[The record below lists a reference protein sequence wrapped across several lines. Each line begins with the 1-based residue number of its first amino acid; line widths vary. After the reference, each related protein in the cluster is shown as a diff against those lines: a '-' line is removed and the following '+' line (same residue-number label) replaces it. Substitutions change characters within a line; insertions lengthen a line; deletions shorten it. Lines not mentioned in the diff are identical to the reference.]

1 MLKKYIN
8 FFLNYIGYKISKN
21 KKYSFDHIYSYFLKN
36 PLIIDVGSNEG
47 QSIYRF
53 SKIFRK
59 LKIHCFEPETES
71 YDILKKNFSKKNIF
85 LNNLG
90 LGSKKEK
97 KIINLFQKSS
107 NSSFNKPIKDSF
119 WETKKKK
126 LFKSDKLIKNR
137 KIVFMTT
144 LDEYIYKKNIQFVD
158 LLKIDTQGYESYV
171 LKGCKN
177 SLKKNIIKFIE
188 IEFIMGNQ
196 YTNRLNIIDLEK
208 FLIKNNFRLYGLNNS
223 GDLLNKP
230 DMCLDLLYVNNNFMK
245 FY

>member
-1 MLKKYIN
+1 MLKKHIN

-21 KKYSFDHIYSYFLKN
+21 KIYSFDHIYSYFLKN

-47 QSIYRF
+47 QSIDRF

-71 YDILKKNFSKKNIF
+71 YNTLKKNFSKKNIF

-97 KIINLFQKSS
+97 KILNLFQKSS

-119 WETKKKK
+119 WEIKKKK

-208 FLIKNNFRLYGLNNS
+208 FLIKNNFRLYGLNDS